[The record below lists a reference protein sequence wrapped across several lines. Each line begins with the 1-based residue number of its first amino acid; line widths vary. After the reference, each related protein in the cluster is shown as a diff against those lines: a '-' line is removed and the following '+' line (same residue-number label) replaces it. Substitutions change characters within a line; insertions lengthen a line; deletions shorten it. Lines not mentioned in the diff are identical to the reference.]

1 MIRFVASALLA
12 GIVLCHVDA
21 VAQDA
26 AGLRMGMTRAEVE
39 SATGPLEPDE
49 ASFLR
54 NAFIAKR
61 LPGELAN
68 PLFSF
73 AERNV
78 YFDDEGRLWR
88 VRIRIHQAD
97 GALFMPDAAMDFYR
111 SLSARLE
118 KAHELVNSREPQAL
132 PKPGGDCEIPPS
144 TAKPEGAKRSE
155 PAAKKNAKDKA
166 RSSNT
171 AAAKKAATPAR
182 SIAPA
187 VVRQIACGVLT
198 AWSRTFVASGGV
210 AHDVALRDG
219 TLTASPVI
227 YHLYRMEGGNPQNLS
242 LFQRLRRRQE

>member
-1 MIRFVASALLA
+1 MTRYLTAALLFTGLILA
-12 GIVLCHVDA
+12 SGTP
-21 VAQDA
+21 AQDMS
-26 AGLRMGMTRAEVE
+26 GLRMGMTRAEVE
-39 SATGPLEPDE
+39 SATGPLAPDD

-54 NAFIAKR
+54 NAFIAAR
-61 LPGELAN
+61 LPGESAN

-88 VRIRIHQAD
+88 VRIRIHHAD
-97 GALFMPDAAMDFYR
+97 GALFPPDAAMAFYR

-118 KAHELVNSREPQAL
+118 KAHQLVNSREPQAL
-132 PKPGGDCEIPPS
+132 PKPGGDCEVPPS
-144 TAKPEGAKRSE
+144 PARPEGAKRSE
-155 PAAKKNAKDKA
+155 PAARKNAKDKA
-166 RSSNT
+166 KSSGT
-171 AAAKKAATPAR
+171 ATAKKATAPAR

-198 AWSRTFVASGGV
+198 AWSRTFVASGAV

-227 YHLYRMEGGNPQNLS
+227 YHLYRIEGGNPQNLS
-242 LFQRLRRRQE
+242 LFQQLRRKQD